1 MQDAHLT
8 RGRVGGRIKQI
19 QGLTGLSMRKV
30 LVVSAA
36 LLALPALSDIA
47 RAQAAPKFFFE
58 GDIVRGNTPD
68 GATGPV
74 CVLANQFKR
83 RENVIFRIRVRDV
96 TGQPLDDKALK
107 SVVVQLMGG
116 QTFAARF
123 ASRPPANII
132 AALKLSGPTDAW
144 WTAAW
149 RIPQDFPTGTVTY
162 KVTVTDLQGNTQ
174 DWAPFNDPRT
184 WPTVLDGEVE
194 FRKP

>member
-1 MQDAHLT
+1 
-8 RGRVGGRIKQI
+8 
-19 QGLTGLSMRKV
+19 MRKI
-30 LVVSAA
+30 LAVSAA
-36 LLALPALSDIA
+36 LIALAAVSGFA
-47 RAQAAPKFFFE
+47 RAQTAPKFFFE

-83 RENVIFRIRVRDV
+83 RENVIFRIRVRDA
-96 TGQPLDDKALK
+96 TGRALDDKGLN
-107 SVVVQLMGG
+107 SVAVLLMGG

-123 ASRPPANII
+123 ATRPPANVI
-132 AALKLSGPTDAW
+132 AAMKLPGPTDEW

-162 KVTVTDLQGNTQ
+162 KVRATDLQGNTQ
-174 DWAPFNDPRT
+174 EWAPFNDPRS

>member
-1 MQDAHLT
+1 
-8 RGRVGGRIKQI
+8 
-19 QGLTGLSMRKV
+19 MRKM
-30 LVVSAA
+30 LAVSAA
-36 LLALPALSDIA
+36 LLALPALSDFA

-96 TGQPLDDKALK
+96 TGRALDNKGL
-107 SVVVQLMGG
+107 SNVVVQLMGG

-123 ASRPPANII
+123 ATRPPANVI
-132 AALKLSGPTDAW
+132 AALKLPGPTDEW

-162 KVTVTDLQGNTQ
+162 KVRVTDLQGNSQ
-174 DWAPFNDPRT
+174 EWAPFNDPRS

>member
-1 MQDAHLT
+1 
-8 RGRVGGRIKQI
+8 
-19 QGLTGLSMRKV
+19 MRKIRKIM
-30 LVVSAA
+30 VVSAA
-36 LLALPALSDIA
+36 LLALPALFGVA
-47 RAQAAPKFFFE
+47 RAQTAQKFFFE

-83 RENVIFRIRVRDV
+83 RENVIFRIRIRDV

-123 ASRPPANII
+123 ASRPPANVI
-132 AALKLSGPTDAW
+132 ASLKLPGPTD
-144 WTAAW
+144 AW
-149 RIPQDFPTGTVTY
+149 RIPQDFPTGTATY

-174 DWAPFNDPRT
+174 VWAPFNDPRS

>member
-1 MQDAHLT
+1 M
-8 RGRVGGRIKQI
+8 
-19 QGLTGLSMRKV
+19 MRKIM
-30 LVVSAA
+30 VVSAA
-36 LLALPALSDIA
+36 LLTLPALFDVA

-107 SVVVQLMGG
+107 GVVLQLMGG

-123 ASRPPANII
+123 ATRPPANII
-132 AALKLSGPTDAW
+132 ASLKLPGPTDAW

-162 KVTVTDLQGNTQ
+162 KVTATDLQGNTQ
-174 DWAPFNDPRT
+174 DWAPFNDPRS

>member
-1 MQDAHLT
+1 
-8 RGRVGGRIKQI
+8 
-19 QGLTGLSMRKV
+19 MRKIV
-30 LVVSAA
+30 IVSAA
-36 LLALPALSDIA
+36 LLAPDALCNF
-47 RAQAAPKFFFE
+47 AQAQTAPKLFFE

-68 GATGPV
+68 GATGPI

-83 RENVIFRIRVRDV
+83 RENVIFRIRVRDA

-107 SVVVQLMGG
+107 NVAVQLMGV
-116 QTFAARF
+116 QTLAARF
-123 ASRPPANII
+123 ASRPPANVI
-132 AALKLSGPTDAW
+132 ASLKLPGPIDAW

-174 DWAPFNDPRT
+174 AWAPFNDPRS